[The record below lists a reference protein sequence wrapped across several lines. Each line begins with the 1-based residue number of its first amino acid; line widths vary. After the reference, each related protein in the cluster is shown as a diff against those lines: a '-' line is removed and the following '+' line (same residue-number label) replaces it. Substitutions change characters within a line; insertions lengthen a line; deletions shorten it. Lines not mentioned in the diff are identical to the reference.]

1 MDTGR
6 VPGYRDHDQRHVRCE
21 GSNNLER
28 VSIHLSENI
37 TGSSQE
43 ESFATPGNV
52 MLTRVF
58 VIAAKTR
65 IKDGV
70 SHEWN
75 IRDPQTPTVTHW
87 PGFLFSNIL

>member
-1 MDTGR
+1 MWTLGECR
-6 VPGYRDHDQRHVRCE
+6 VTEIMTSVMSDVRPV
-21 GSNNLER
+21 R
-28 VSIHLSENI
+28 VSSHLSDNI
-37 TGSSQE
+37 TGSSHE

-87 PGFLFSNIL
+87 LGFLFSNIL